1 MEFYRLKTVIV
12 NQDQDRMVPG
22 KKCPPSRGLLFGKKG
37 ENKMKL
43 YVIGG
48 KAKSGKNTF
57 GKFLREEL
65 KEYGYKPCVMH
76 LTTPLYSYAE
86 NYFEWNEHSDE
97 KPREFLQKMGVEIIK
112 EKLGKKTFLLDR
124 LSEDIEILSEFF
136 DTFIIVEARLKK
148 EFDYLKSKYKD
159 VVSIRLTR
167 ENYQSTLSE
176 TEKAHITENDLDD
189 FEEFDYDITSSGIVE
204 LKEMAKAIVNEEEG
218 E

>member
-1 MEFYRLKTVIV
+1 
-12 NQDQDRMVPG
+12 
-22 KKCPPSRGLLFGKKG
+22 
-37 ENKMKL
+37 MKL

-97 KPREFLQKMGVEIIK
+97 KPREFLQKMGIEIIK

-124 LSEDIEILSEFF
+124 LAEDIEILSEFF
-136 DTFIIVEARLKK
+136 DTFIIVDTRLKK
-148 EFDYLKSKYKD
+148 EFDYLKNKYRD
-159 VVSIRLTR
+159 VVAIKLERDNSNY
-167 ENYQSTLSE
+167 ENNLSASE
-176 TEKAHITENDLDD
+176 QQHITEKDLEDYD
-189 FEEFDYDITSSGIVE
+189 EFDYAIANIGFEDLKARAKEIVR
-204 LKEMAKAIVNEEEG
+204 LEEG
-218 E
+218 EVNE

>member
-1 MEFYRLKTVIV
+1 
-12 NQDQDRMVPG
+12 
-22 KKCPPSRGLLFGKKG
+22 
-37 ENKMKL
+37 MKL

-86 NYFEWNEHSDE
+86 NYFEWNEQSDE

-136 DTFIIVEARLKK
+136 DTFIIVDARLKK

-167 ENYQSTLSE
+167 EKYQSNLSE

-204 LKEMAKAIVNEEEG
+204 LKEMAKAIITEEEG